1 MPATFI
7 NSFILFFVAIDTIGN
22 VPFFL
27 SLTEDI
33 KVKERNKIAIKATI
47 IAFFIMI
54 TFAYGGRY
62 LLEAINVSLD
72 SLKIAGGVILM
83 LLAID
88 ILFEKR
94 KKRREKRV
102 EEALDEKSFD
112 EIVVF
117 PIAIPFI
124 AGPSA
129 LTTIILLIGNYK
141 NFPEF
146 QITVIIALIA
156 ALVFGLILMIGASY
170 IVKFVPKQILMVL
183 KLLLISNYLFKVAKT
198 SASRVFALKD
208 CVKGT
213 GTTLASTGLLEY
225 LFGK

>member
-1 MPATFI
+1 MSAAFI

-27 SLTEDI
+27 SLTEDVKI
-33 KVKERNKIAIKATI
+33 KERNKIAVKATI
-47 IAFFIMI
+47 IAFFILI

-62 LLEAINVSLD
+62 LLEAIDVSLD

-83 LLAID
+83 ILAID

-94 KKRREKRV
+94 KRRREKRV

-112 EIVVF
+112 DIVVF

-146 QITVIIALIA
+146 QITVILALVTALI
-156 ALVFGLILMIGASY
+156 VGLILMIGASH
-170 IVKFVPKQILMVL
+170 IVKFIPKQILHATARVMAFILAALATQFVVDGI
-183 KLLLISNYLFKVAKT
+183 K
-198 SASRVFALKD
+198 ASFNI
-208 CVKGT
+208 
-213 GTTLASTGLLEY
+213 
-225 LFGK
+225 

>member
-1 MPATFI
+1 MTATFI

-33 KVKERNKIAIKATI
+33 KIKERNQIAIKSTI
-47 IAFFIMI
+47 IAFFILI
-54 TFAYGGRY
+54 TFAYVGRF
-62 LLEAINVSLD
+62 LLESIGVSLD

-102 EEALDEKSFD
+102 EEALDEKSYD
-112 EIVVF
+112 DIIVF

-129 LTTIILLIGNYK
+129 LTTIILLMGNYQ

-146 QITVIIALIA
+146 QISVIFALIV
-156 ALVFGLILMIGASY
+156 ALIVGLVLMIGASY
-170 IVKFVPKQILMVL
+170 IVKFIPKQILH
-183 KLLLISNYLFKVAKT
+183 T
-198 SASRVFALKD
+198 TSRVMAFILAALATQFIVDGIK
-208 CVKGT
+208 
-213 GTTLASTGLLEY
+213 AS
-225 LFGK
+225 FNI